1 MTMHIS
7 CLGFISVHITRLFIM
22 VFTETG
28 IISEL
33 IGLKKLQSDFSNN
46 KPVLVWQP
54 FHFIVIKYNILLCS
68 ILMNG
73 IAIVSDVI

>member
-1 MTMHIS
+1 MHIA
-7 CLGFISVHITRLFIM
+7 RLFII

-33 IGLKKLQSDFSNN
+33 IGLKKLQGDFSNN

-54 FHFIVIKYNILLCS
+54 FHFIVIIYNILLWS
-68 ILMNG
+68 ILMND
-73 IAIVSDVI
+73 IAIVSDAI